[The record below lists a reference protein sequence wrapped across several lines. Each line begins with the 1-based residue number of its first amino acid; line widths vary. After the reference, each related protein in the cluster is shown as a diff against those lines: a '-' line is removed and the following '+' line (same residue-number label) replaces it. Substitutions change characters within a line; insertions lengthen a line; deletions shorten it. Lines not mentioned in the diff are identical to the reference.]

1 MAVALSTVFAWLT
14 YKIVEKPIRS
24 DRSRG
29 GKVFALATAMSCV
42 AGVGLAL
49 FKSGDLPSHMP
60 AYVTSASNA
69 DPWWR
74 DVKVNCQGVMS
85 PITENDFC
93 IVSLVQDPKSPVDLG
108 LGDSHAFAFASGL
121 ALHGGIGAKNLYLV
135 SRAGCPPFI
144 SVDRYEDGQRR
155 SCDFEKII
163 DRLSA
168 GRGIK
173 NLILIGRYAFY
184 ASGDG
189 YGSDGGLKPGTV
201 KIVRNSM
208 TQDLGGDDYASV
220 LADGLKTTL
229 LTVKAARI
237 TVVLEAPELGFD
249 PKSCVDVRP
258 VRLTNHVRTPCAITR
273 REVDLRQQNYKAPFL
288 DVLKG
293 FPAVRVIDPM
303 DSLCDAAL
311 CYGIDGNE
319 VRYTD
324 DNHVNAIG
332 ASKVLKALAEGG

>member
-29 GKVFALATAMSCV
+29 GKVAALAAAMSCV
-42 AGVGLAL
+42 AAVGLAL
-49 FKSGDLPSHMP
+49 FESGDLPSHMP

-69 DPWWR
+69 GPWWH
-74 DVKVNCQGVMS
+74 DVKVNCEGVMS

-93 IVSLVQDPKSPVDLG
+93 IVSLIQDPKSPIDLV

-121 ALHGGIGAKNLYLV
+121 ALPGGIGAKNLYVV

-155 SCDFEKII
+155 SCDFEEII
-163 DRLSA
+163 NRLSA

-189 YGSDGGLKPGTV
+189 YGSDGGLKPGNV
-201 KIVRNSM
+201 SIVRHSM
-208 TQDLGGDDYASV
+208 RPDLGEDDYASV

-258 VRLTNHVRTPCAITR
+258 VRLTTHVRTPCAITR

-293 FPAVRVIDPM
+293 FPTVRVIDPM
-303 DSLCDAAL
+303 DTLCDAAL

-319 VRYTD
+319 VRDTD
-324 DNHVNAIG
+324 SNHVNALG
-332 ASKVLKALAEGG
+332 ASKVLKALAEGK